1 MSGTKRGS
9 RNLLEDVIQAG
20 LCTGCGACV
29 TGCPYMAVYEG
40 RIVVL
45 DRCTIEDGDCFRH
58 CPRTP
63 TDWGEL
69 SEKAQGVPFDAQEPG
84 AIIAVEMVRA
94 ADLAVREKGQ
104 DGGAVTA
111 LLSFALGERMI
122 DAVVCSKK
130 DAQGTPHGFVART
143 SRELIES
150 AGSGY
155 EAAFT
160 LEAFRKIPAGNADRL
175 AVVGVG
181 CQMEALAKMKAA
193 APVNGGNPQNVQLT
207 VGLFCG
213 WALRSD
219 IFRLLLENICD
230 TSRIVKFDI
239 PHSPGTS
246 FDIYTKDAGKIS
258 VPLDDIRPAINPA
271 CQYCWDMTAE
281 FSDISVGS
289 AGSSFHGW
297 NTVITRTGRG
307 AELMKR
313 AVAAGIIEIQPL
325 PESRMIKL
333 KASALNRK
341 KNALQ
346 KLALKS
352 GSREDL
358 GAITGLPAGF
368 VDDLLKD

>member
-1 MSGTKRGS
+1 
-9 RNLLEDVIQAG
+9 
-20 LCTGCGACV
+20 
-29 TGCPYMAVYEG
+29 MAVHEG

-45 DRCTIEDGDCFRH
+45 DRCTIDDGDCWRH

-63 TDWGEL
+63 TDVHEL
-69 SEKAQGVPFDAQEPG
+69 SEKARGVSFGAPEPG
-84 AIIAVEMVRA
+84 AILAVEMARS
-94 ADLAVREKGQ
+94 ADAAVREKGQ
-104 DGGAVTA
+104 DGGVVTA
-111 LLSFALGERMI
+111 LLAFALDEGMV
-122 DAVVCSKK
+122 DSVVCSKK
-130 DAQGTPHGFVART
+130 DAQGAPHGFVART
-143 SRELIES
+143 SREVQEC
-150 AGSGY
+150 AGSSY

-160 LEAFRKIPAGNADRL
+160 LDAFRKIPSGNADRL
-175 AVVGVG
+175 AVAGVG

-193 APVNGGNPQNVQLT
+193 KPVNGGNPENVQLT
-207 VGLFCG
+207 IGLFCG
-213 WALRSD
+213 WALKSD
-219 IFRLLLENICD
+219 IFRPLLEEICD

-246 FDIYTKDAGKIS
+246 FDVYTEDAGKIS

-313 AVAAGIIEIQPL
+313 AVAAGIIEVQSL

-333 KASALNRK
+333 KESALNRK
-341 KNALQ
+341 KNALRR
-346 KLALKS
+346 LAQKS

-358 GAITGLPAGF
+358 GYISGLSAEL
-368 VDDLLKD
+368 VDYLLKD